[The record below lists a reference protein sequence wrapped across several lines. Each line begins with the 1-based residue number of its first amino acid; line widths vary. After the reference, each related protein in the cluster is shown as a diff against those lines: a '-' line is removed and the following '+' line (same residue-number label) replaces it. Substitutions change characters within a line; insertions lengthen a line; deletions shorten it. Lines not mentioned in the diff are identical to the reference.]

1 MPRIDENTKT
11 QRKERAWIAV
21 QRNPNGITEAEVAK
35 FVNMADQ
42 RRTVNNYLRELEDE
56 GKVYKDGRYWFPL
69 DYAGTRLKPFALQP
83 EEAFTLYLA
92 ARLLTKQQDKRNE
105 PAETALFKL
114 AHVLTSDAGVG
125 QEIVQAARELANRGE
140 KSGYQTIYRTIIR
153 GYLYRKWVRIRYHP
167 SQGQPFE
174 TEFATY
180 LIEPSAIGFS
190 TYIIGKSSIV
200 NDLRSYKLER
210 IEEAS
215 LIPKEEYNVP
225 EEFPGLDIL
234 RNAWSVIGGEET
246 TRVVLRFNHRVKK
259 RVLETVWHPSQQYEE
274 EDDGRLRWWVDV
286 ADTTDMKPWIRG
298 WGADCKVLAP
308 ESLRRALE
316 REARRLA
323 KLYGV
328 LAVEDSAEQYYA
340 HSKPDLDESEWQLL
354 IDHLRETA
362 ELAFDLGADAGV
374 SELAKTA
381 GMLHDLGKYSKEF
394 QARLRG
400 SKKPVDHATAG
411 AREIIKLFPNDP
423 FAELLSYCI
432 AGHHTGLP
440 DYGSMGDTAEN
451 GTLLARREKKELKSY
466 DAYKTEMDTKLLT
479 LPRRLLKPA
488 RFRIEE
494 KEKTY
499 TGFSVAFLTRM
510 VFSTLVDADWLGT
523 ERYMQ
528 DEVKPRGQHADIS
541 TLAEQF
547 NQFLQRFDNPQN
559 DLNRKRTETLK
570 YCLTQAESKPGFFT
584 LTVPTGGG
592 KTYASMA
599 FALNHAIKH
608 GLKHIIYVIPFT
620 GIIEQNAKVFRDALG
635 DLGPDNILEH
645 HSNFDW
651 EGNRKGEDDETNS
664 ATAKLKLAAENWD
677 IPIVVTTNVQFFES
691 LFANKKRSARK
702 LHNIAKSVIIFDEV
716 QVLPRDYLKPSLLAV
731 QELVQNY
738 GASAVFCTATQPSL
752 QQFFPAE
759 EKTKIQFTE
768 LAPNPQE
775 LFDFY
780 RRVQVENLATQT
792 DEDIIAALQTHRQAL
807 CIVNTRKHAKG
818 LFAQLDGDG
827 NFHLSTL
834 MCPKHREETMREIRQ
849 RLADGEPCRVVS
861 TQVMEAGIDLD
872 FPIGYRALAGLD
884 SIIQAAGRVNREGKQ
899 ASGKM
904 FVFTPKTEFIKRT
917 PTFIAQTGAVAAGTL
932 ARFADD
938 PTSIQAIEAYYQQ
951 LYTLQG
957 EESFDA
963 RNILGYFDK
972 GTGQPDFDF
981 KTAAENFKFIDD
993 NTVAIIIPYN
1003 DEAKRLIET
1012 LKYTPYPATVLRR
1025 LQVYTINIYE
1035 REFMDLQSKGVI
1047 LTIEEQYHVLD
1058 ESWMGEEKYY
1068 HPQTGLMLLASGGG
1082 EAIFFE

>member
-1 MPRIDENTKT
+1 MSRSQKKANRLLQIEALLLAHPEGLT
-11 QRKERAWIAV
+11 QADMARKL
-21 QRNPNGITEAEVAK
+21 Q
-35 FVNMADQ
+35 VN
-42 RRTVNNYLRELEDE
+42 RSTV
-56 GKVYKDGRYWFPL
+56 GRYFADLPGHIYL
-69 DYAGTRLKPFALQP
+69 DDLDGNKWKLDREGYLVNVRFNLHEALAIHLATRLLATRMDRQNPHAAAALRKLGVSLERLASQIS
-83 EEAFTLYLA
+83 AHIKQSADVMDDA
-92 ARLLTKQQDKRNE
+92 ARRHDPLYVQVLEKLTLAWAEGRKVEVWHRHE
-105 PAETALFKL
+105 PTGSVHKY
-114 AHVLTSDAGVG
+114 
-125 QEIVQAARELANRGE
+125 
-140 KSGYQTIYRTIIR
+140 K
-153 GYLYRKWVRIRYHP
+153 
-167 SQGQPFE
+167 
-174 TEFATY
+174 FAPY
-180 LIEPSAIGFS
+180 FVEPYAIGQ
-190 TYIIGKSSIV
+190 TTHVIGWREPPGAMRTFKI
-200 NDLRSYKLER
+200 ER
-210 IEEAS
+210 IERIELLAES
-215 LIPKEEYNVP
+215 YTIPADFNPRQFLTDAWGIWYTEEEPQEV
-225 EEFPGLDIL
+225 
-234 RNAWSVIGGEET
+234 R
-246 TRVVLRFNHRVKK
+246 LRFSRKVANRV
-259 RVLETVWHPSQQYEE
+259 RESRWHQSEQLVEE
-274 EDDGRLRWWVDV
+274 ADGRLLWQAQV
-286 ADTTDMKPWIRG
+286 AEPQEMLPWIRG
-298 WGADCKVLAP
+298 WGADVEVLGP
-308 ESLRRALE
+308 EGLRRALE

-328 LAVEDSAEQYYA
+328 MAVEDSAEQYYA

-362 ELAFDLGADAGV
+362 ELAFELGADAGV

-411 AREIIKLFPNDP
+411 AREIMKLFPNSP
-423 FAELLSYCI
+423 FAEILSYCI

-440 DYGSMGDTAEN
+440 DYGSKGDTAED
-451 GTLLARREKKELKSY
+451 GTLLARREKKELKNY
-466 DAYKTEMDTKLLT
+466 DAYKTEIDPKLLT
-479 LPRRLLKPA
+479 LSPRHLKPA
-488 RFRIEE
+488 RFRTEE
-494 KEKTY
+494 KEKAY

-510 VFSTLVDADWLGT
+510 VFSTLVDADWLET

-528 DEVKPRGQHADIS
+528 GEAKPRGQHADIS

-547 NQFLQRFDNPQN
+547 NRFLQRFGSPQN

-570 YCLTQAESKPGFFT
+570 HCLALADHEPGFFT

-608 GLKHIIYVIPFT
+608 GLKRIIYVIPFT

-635 DLGPDNILEH
+635 DLGSDNILEH

-651 EGNRKGEDDETNS
+651 EGNRKGEDDETNN

-752 QQFFPAE
+752 PQFFPAE

-780 RRVQVENLATQT
+780 RRVRVENLATQT

-818 LFAQLDGDG
+818 LFAQLDEDG

-834 MCPKHREETMREIRQ
+834 MCPKHREETMGEIRQ
-849 RLADGEPCRVVS
+849 RLADGKPCRVVS

-872 FPIGYRALAGLD
+872 FPVGFRALAGLD

-899 ASGKM
+899 ASGTM
-904 FVFTPKTEFIKRT
+904 FVFTPKTELIKRT

-993 NTVAIIIPYN
+993 NMVAVIIPYN

-1012 LKYTPYPATVLRR
+1012 LKYAAYPTTVLRK
-1025 LQVYTINIYE
+1025 LQIYTINIYE

-1068 HPQTGLMLLASGGG
+1068 HPQTGLMLPASGGG
-1082 EAIFFE
+1082 EAVFF

>member
-1 MPRIDENTKT
+1 MPRISGEDK
-11 QRKERAWIAV
+11 QRGKEQVFMCIKRHHGLRESEIEE
-21 QRNPNGITEAEVAK
+21 ILHIH
-35 FVNMADQ
+35 
-42 RRTVNNYLRELEDE
+42 RRTVNNYLSELERE
-56 GKVYKDGRYWFPL
+56 GKVYKDGLNWLADP
-69 DYAGTRLKPFALQP
+69 DAGSWLRRLELAAD
-83 EEAFTLYLA
+83 EAFTLYLA
-92 ARLLTKQQDKRNE
+92 TRMFVKQSDKQNK
-105 PAETALFKL
+105 TALSALSRL
-114 AHVLTSDAGVG
+114 AEVLKTDLPVSDQIFDAA
-125 QEIVQAARELANRGE
+125 QELRTREKRPLYESHFTELIRAYLRRNPV
-140 KSGYQTIYRTIIR
+140 SISYRTA
-153 GYLYRKWVRIRYHP
+153 
-167 SQGQPFE
+167 QGFEFE
-174 TEFATY
+174 TMLHIY
-180 LIEPSAIGFS
+180 LIEPSAIGY
-190 TYIIGKSSIV
+190 TLYLIGHSSHV
-200 NDLRSYKLER
+200 NDIRSYKIER
-210 IEEAS
+210 ITAVAVDRETHYQ
-215 LIPKEEYNVP
+215 IPPDYATPAVLK
-225 EEFPGLDIL
+225 
-234 RNAWSVIGGEET
+234 NAWSIISGT
-246 TRVVLRFNHRVKK
+246 DTQRVLLRFNKK
-259 RVLETVWHPSQQYEE
+259 VIGRVLETNWHPAQGYEE
-274 EDDGRLRWWVDV
+274 QADGSLLWWVDV
-286 ADTTDMKPWIRG
+286 ASTIDMLSWIRG
-298 WGADCKVLAP
+298 WGADVEVLGP
-308 ESLRRALE
+308 EGLRRALE
-316 REARRLA
+316 REARQLA

-328 LAVEDSAEQYYA
+328 MAVEDSAEQYYA

-362 ELAFDLGADAGV
+362 ELAFELGADAGV

-400 SKKPVDHATAG
+400 SNRRVDHATAG
-411 AREIIKLFPNDP
+411 AKEIMKLFPNNP
-423 FAELLSYCI
+423 FAEVLSYCI

-440 DYGSMGDTAEN
+440 DYGSMADTAEN
-451 GTLLARREKKELKSY
+451 GTLLARREKKELKNY
-466 DAYKTEMDTKLLT
+466 DAYKTEIDPKLLT
-479 LPRRLLKPA
+479 FSPRHLKPA
-488 RFRIEE
+488 RFRTEE
-494 KEKTY
+494 KEKAY

-510 VFSTLVDADWLGT
+510 VFSTLVDADWLET

-528 DEVKPRGQHADIS
+528 DEEKPRGQHADIS

-547 NQFLQRFDNPQN
+547 NRFLQRFDNPQN

-570 YCLTQAESKPGFFT
+570 HCLALADHEPGFFT

-608 GLKHIIYVIPFT
+608 GLKRIIYVIPFT

-651 EGNRKGEDDETNS
+651 DSFGNRKNEDDETNNV
-664 ATAKLKLAAENWD
+664 TAKLKLAAENWD

-691 LFANKKRSARK
+691 LFANKKRSVRK

-731 QELVQNY
+731 QDLVQNY

-752 QQFFPAE
+752 PQFFPAE

-780 RRVQVENLATQT
+780 RRVRVENLATQT
-792 DEDIIAALQTHRQAL
+792 DEEIIAALQTHRQAL

-834 MCPKHREETMREIRQ
+834 MCPKHREETMQEIRQ

-872 FPIGYRALAGLD
+872 FPVGYRALAGLD

-899 ASGKM
+899 ASGTM

-932 ARFADD
+932 ALFADD

-993 NTVAIIIPYN
+993 NTVAVIIPYD

-1012 LKYTPYPATVLRR
+1012 LKYTTFPATVLRK
-1025 LQVYTINIYE
+1025 LQIYTINIYE
-1035 REFMDLQSKGVI
+1035 REFMDLQSNGVI

-1068 HPQTGLMLLASGGG
+1068 HPQTGLMLPASGGG